1 MTTDL
6 DDQRRPMTGVRRR
19 PVPIAGLTAIAL
31 VPAILLAGVWQYA
44 DANVPP
50 PTTTTTTT
58 IPTEPSPA
66 LATDL
71 LSMRRHPT
79 PLAERAATAAS
90 DAAFAEQIGSVTDD
104 VGERSCL
111 RIVDDEGVVLELGAP
126 GGLIPASNQKLF
138 VAAVALD
145 VLGADRRFR
154 TELQSPRPSGGTV
167 AGDVYLVGGGDPVL
181 RTADVPDPL
190 RYPAFNT
197 TSLEA
202 LADRLLTLGI
212 TTIDGDIVGDG
223 SRYDDEFRAPS
234 WGDEITNL
242 DGGPYDALLVN
253 DGLIASGDYGLD
265 PSRSAARAFAD
276 LLTARG
282 ITVTGAAA
290 NAERPAEADLTT
302 LAFVESEPLT
312 EILVEMLHTS
322 DNNTAEMLVKEIGY
336 VAGGAGTRQAGLDT
350 IRATLTGWGVPLDG
364 VEFHD
369 GSGLSRSNRTSCVA
383 LTSLLSDAPVAGELR
398 PLLPVAGR
406 DGTLAPQLLGT
417 AAEGRLRAKTGTL
430 TDVKALTGT
439 LPGADRREV
448 DFSLVLNGPDVN
460 APAVYEPI
468 WQRLVALIDQYPI
481 VVRPEPDRFAPIT
494 DDESG
499 AVS

>member
-1 MTTDL
+1 MS
-6 DDQRRPMTGVRRR
+6 
-19 PVPIAGLTAIAL
+19 IAGLTAFAL

-58 IPTEPSPA
+58 IPSETPPE

-71 LSMRRHPT
+71 LSLRRHPS
-79 PLAERAATAAS
+79 PLATRVAETASA
-90 DAAFAEQIGSVTDD
+90 AAFAERVGLVTDD
-104 VGERSCL
+104 VGDQSCL
-111 RIVDDEGVVLELGAP
+111 RIVDDDDVVLDLGAP

-145 VLGADRRFR
+145 VLGPDHRFR
-154 TELQSPRPSGGTV
+154 TELQSPRPFGGTV
-167 AGDVYLVGGGDPVL
+167 VGDVYLIGGGDPVL

-202 LADRLLTLGI
+202 LADQLVTLGI

-234 WGDEITNL
+234 WGDEITNV

-253 DGLIASGDYGLD
+253 DGLVENGNYGLD
-265 PSRSAARAFAD
+265 PSRSAARAFVD

-282 ITVTGAAA
+282 ITITGAAA
-290 NAERPAEADLTT
+290 NAARPADADLTT

-322 DNNTAEMLVKEIGY
+322 DNNTAELMVKEIGY
-336 VAGGAGTRQAGLDT
+336 VAAGAGTRQAGLDT
-350 IRATLTGWGVPLDG
+350 MRTTLARWNVPLDG

-369 GSGLSRSNRTSCVA
+369 GSGLSRSNRTSCAA
-383 LTSLLSDAPVAGELR
+383 LTALVSGAPVAGELT

-406 DGTLAPQLLGT
+406 DGTLAPLFLGT

-430 TDVKALTGT
+430 TGVKALTGT
-439 LPGADRREV
+439 QPGADRREV
-448 DFSLVLNGPDVN
+448 DFALVLNGPDVD
-460 APAVYEPI
+460 APAVYEPV
-468 WQRLVALIDQYPI
+468 WNRLVALVDQYP
-481 VVRPEPDRFAPIT
+481 VVVEPVPDRFDPLTA
-494 DDESG
+494 DEAG
-499 AVS
+499 AALS

>member
-1 MTTDL
+1 MN
-6 DDQRRPMTGVRRR
+6 RVRRR
-19 PVPIAGLTAIAL
+19 AAPLASLIAFAL
-31 VPAILLAGVWQYA
+31 VPALVLAGVWQYA

-58 IPTEPSPA
+58 VPTEPPPE

-71 LSMRRHPT
+71 LSLRRHPT
-79 PLAERAATAAS
+79 PLAERVAQAAS
-90 DAAFAEQIGSVTDD
+90 EAAFAERIGLVTDD
-104 VGERSCL
+104 VGEQSCL
-111 RIVDDEGVVLELGAP
+111 VIVDDDGVVLELGAP

-138 VAAVALD
+138 VAAVAID
-145 VLGADRRFR
+145 VLGVDHRFR
-154 TELQSPRPSGGTV
+154 TELQSPRPFGGTV

-181 RTADVPDPL
+181 RTDDVPDPL

-197 TSLEA
+197 TSLEV
-202 LADRLLTLGI
+202 LADQLLTLGI

-234 WGDEITNL
+234 WGDEITNI

-253 DGLIASGDYGLD
+253 DGLVGNGNYGLD

-276 LLTARG
+276 LLIARG
-282 ITVTGAAA
+282 ITITGAAA
-290 NAERPAEADLTT
+290 NAERPVDADLTT

-322 DNNTAEMLVKEIGY
+322 DNNTAELMVKEIGF
-336 VAGGAGTRQAGLDT
+336 AARGDGTRQAGLDVM
-350 IRATLTGWGVPLDG
+350 RSTLAGWGVPLDG

-383 LTSLLSDAPVAGELR
+383 LTSLLSEAPIADDLR

-406 DGTLAPQLLGT
+406 DGTLSAQLLGT
-417 AAEGRLRAKTGTL
+417 EAEGRLRAKTGSL
-430 TDVKALTGT
+430 TGVKALTGT
-439 LPGADRREV
+439 QPGADRREV

-460 APAVYEPI
+460 DATVYEPV
-468 WQRLVALIDQYPI
+468 WKRLVALIDQYPI
-481 VVRPEPDRFAPIT
+481 VVEPEPDRFDPMT
-494 DDESG
+494 PVE
-499 AVS
+499 AVALS